1 VCGQLDTHRRK
12 LLIRTEF
19 VMASPLPFMAG
30 EATNVK
36 RAALIGVVATATVLF
51 WIAAAV
57 TLRASWSIA
66 GELAHAASL
75 AEIGPHPQTTIVYDR
90 QNRPAFS
97 FYIEQRVDVP
107 LDRVSPKMVDALL
120 AVEDRRFYSHHGLD
134 PQRIVKAAWRNWRA
148 GRILEGGSTL
158 TQQLARLEQLT
169 PARTIERKVREMTIA
184 VRLEERYS
192 KKQILNAYLNA
203 VYFGDGYYGVEAAS
217 RGYFGKSASELQP
230 HEAALLAALVRS
242 PGGYSPSLYP
252 ERATK
257 RRNLVLRLMRDTGR
271 LTDAEYRTSID
282 MPLRPAKPAG
292 DLSASQKC
300 GEYYQE
306 EVRRQLVAHF
316 GGKQVL
322 RGGLRVYTG
331 YDPDM
336 QCGAETAIRARIAQ
350 ITKAQKSARDLEASL
365 VALDPASGEVR
376 ALVGGRDFEA
386 TSYNRATQARR
397 QPGSA
402 FKPIIYA
409 AALERGL
416 APASILKHLDEPIMT
431 DNGPWLPGG
440 EHENT
445 EYSLRTALKISSN
458 RAAAQLLQQVGLS
471 QATYYA
477 ERLGIESH
485 LPSVPSLALG
495 TGGVT
500 LLELTSAYGVFA
512 NQGTAV
518 QPHLITRVEDGDG
531 TSIWTEF
538 PGRHQAVTASTAFLM
553 SSMLADV
560 ITSGTATGARAAG
573 FKLPAAGK
581 TGTTD
586 NYSDAW
592 FIGYTP
598 HLVAGVWFGL
608 DKPAPIMNRGFAA
621 VVAVP
626 AWADFMKRAT
636 ANDAADWFQP
646 PPDVEKVAI
655 CRTSGMLATDACRRG
670 WTGAEFVQAG
680 LTDMPGVAVGTSG
693 RTGSP
698 ANPKPSAGSSVYE
711 DYFPI
716 GSAPT
721 EPCPIHGA
729 APAIPGAIGT
739 LGSLDAGVT
748 PASAAAVPASYQA
761 PTTNVQRVV
770 GSDGRVTWVIRH

>member
-1 VCGQLDTHRRK
+1 MINMRR
-12 LLIRTEF
+12 
-19 VMASPLPFMAG
+19 M
-30 EATNVK
+30 
-36 RAALIGVVATATVLF
+36 ALISVIAAATVVF
-51 WIAAAV
+51 WIAAAA
-57 TLRASWSIA
+57 TLRASWGIA
-66 GELAHAASL
+66 GELAHAATL
-75 AEIGPHPQTTIVYDR
+75 AEIGPHPQTTIVFDR

-97 FYIEQRVDVP
+97 FYIQQRVDVP
-107 LDRVSPKMVDALL
+107 LDRVSSRMVDALL
-120 AVEDRRFYSHHGLD
+120 SVEDRRFFNHHGVD
-134 PQRIVKAAWRNWRA
+134 PRRILKAAWRNWRA

-169 PARTIERKVREMTIA
+169 PARTLERKVREMTIA
-184 VRLEERYS
+184 IRLEERYT

-217 RGYFGKSASELQP
+217 RGYFGKSAAELQP

-242 PGGYSPSLYP
+242 PSGYSPSLYP
-252 ERATK
+252 ERAMK
-257 RRNLVLRLMRDTGR
+257 RRNLVLRLMRDTSR
-271 LTDAEYRTSID
+271 LTDAEYRTAID

-292 DLSASQKC
+292 DLTAALSC
-300 GEYYQE
+300 GQYYQE
-306 EVRRQLVAHF
+306 EVRRQLVSHF
-316 GGKQVL
+316 GGQQVL

-336 QCGAETAIRARIAQ
+336 QCAGEQAIAARIAR
-350 ITKAQKSARDLEASL
+350 ITQAHKSARDLEASL
-365 VALDPASGEVR
+365 VALDPVSGEVR

-386 TSYNRATQARR
+386 TSFNRATQARR

-416 APASILKHLDEPIMT
+416 APASMLTHLDEPIMT

-458 RAAAQLLQQVGLS
+458 RAAAQLLHQVGFS
-471 QATYYA
+471 QTAYYA
-477 ERLGIESH
+477 ARLGIESR
-485 LPSVPSLALG
+485 LPDVPSLALG

-512 NQGTAV
+512 NQGVSV

-531 TSIWTEF
+531 ASIWNDV

-553 SSMLADV
+553 NSMLADV
-560 ITSGTATGARAAG
+560 VTSGTAAGARAAG

-586 NYSDAW
+586 DYSDAW
-592 FIGYTP
+592 FVGYTP

-636 ANDAADWFQP
+636 AKDGADWFQP
-646 PPDVEKVAI
+646 PADVEKVAI
-655 CRTSGMLATDACRRG
+655 CRKSGLLATDACRRG
-670 WTGAEFVQAG
+670 WTGVEYVQAG
-680 LTDMPGVAVGTSG
+680 LTDVPGEAVGTAG
-693 RTGSP
+693 RAAAP
-698 ANPKPSAGSSVYE
+698 AKPASASSVYE
-711 DYFPI
+711 DYFPM

-729 APAIPGAIGT
+729 QQT
-739 LGSLDAGVT
+739 LPDQFGVSGSLGTTDTAYTTAPTSGT
-748 PASAAAVPASYQA
+748 TAAAYAATSAVH
-761 PTTNVQRVV
+761 RVV
-770 GSDGRVTWVIRH
+770 GTDGRITWVIRNQH

>member
-1 VCGQLDTHRRK
+1 MMRRG
-12 LLIRTEF
+12 I
-19 VMASPLPFMAG
+19 
-30 EATNVK
+30 
-36 RAALIGVVATATVLF
+36 LIGT
-51 WIAAAV
+51 IAAGTVVFWLLAMV
-57 TLRASWSIA
+57 ALRASWGFA
-66 GELAHAASL
+66 DELAHAATL
-75 AEIGPHPQTTIVYDR
+75 AEIGPHPQTTVVYDR
-90 QNRPAFS
+90 DNRQAFS
-97 FYIEQRVDVP
+97 FYVEQRENVA
-107 LDRVSPKMVDALL
+107 LDRVSPHMIDALL

-134 PQRIVKAAWRNWRA
+134 ARRIVKAAWRDWRA

-169 PARTIERKVREMTIA
+169 PRRTLRRKLREAAIA

-192 KKQILNAYLNA
+192 KQQILSAYLNA
-203 VYFGDGYYGVEAAS
+203 VYFGDGYYGVEAAA
-217 RGYFGKSASELQP
+217 RGYFGRSAADLQT

-242 PGGYSPSLYP
+242 PAAYSPSLNP
-252 ERATK
+252 ERALK

-271 LTDAEYRTSID
+271 LSDAEYRAGLD

-292 DLSASQKC
+292 ELAAASSDC
-300 GEYYQE
+300 GRYYQE
-306 EVRRQLVAHF
+306 EVRRQLVARL

-322 RGGLRVYTG
+322 RGGLRVFTG
-331 YDPDM
+331 YDPGM
-336 QCGAETAIRARIAQ
+336 QCAAERAIGARIAQ
-350 ITKAQKSARDLEASL
+350 ITRARTAARDLEASL

-386 TSYNRATQARR
+386 TSYNRATQSRR

-416 APASILKHLDEPIMT
+416 APASVLHHLDEPIMT
-431 DNGPWLPGG
+431 EKGPWLPGG
-440 EHENT
+440 EHE
-445 EYSLRTALKISSN
+445 ESDYSLRTALKISSN
-458 RAAAQLLQQVGLS
+458 RAAAQLLQQVGVS

-477 ERLGIESH
+477 QRLGIESQ

-512 NQGTAV
+512 NQGQAV
-518 QPHLITRVEDGDG
+518 APHLITRVEDANGA
-531 TSIWTEF
+531 SIWTDV
-538 PGRHQAVTASTAFLM
+538 PGRHQAVTTATAFLM

-560 ITSGTATGARAAG
+560 ITSGTATTARAAG
-573 FKLPAAGK
+573 FKRPAAGK

-586 NYSDAW
+586 DYTDAW
-592 FIGYTP
+592 FVGYTP

-608 DKPAPIMNRGFAA
+608 DKPAPILTRGFAA

-626 AWADFMKRAT
+626 AWADFMKEAT
-636 ANDAADWFQP
+636 ATDAPDWFQP
-646 PPDVEKVAI
+646 PPDVEKVTI
-655 CRTSGMLATDACRRG
+655 CRSSGMLATDACLHG
-670 WTGAEFVQAG
+670 WTGADSAQTG
-680 LTDMPGVAVGTSG
+680 LSEMPGVPVGTSG
-693 RTGSP
+693 RAPVAAKTAST
-698 ANPKPSAGSSVYE
+698 VYE

-729 APAIPGAIGT
+729 SQTPDGLNGTPGSSYAAA
-739 LGSLDAGVT
+739 LSYRT
-748 PASAAAVPASYQA
+748 PAAS
-761 PTTNVQRVV
+761 VRRVV
-770 GSDGRVTWVIRH
+770 GPDGRVTWVIR